1 MHQLDTCGTAC
12 VEDFIMTATY
22 IYTCMLDSVV
32 VLRVTLKLQL
42 PVKNCFFIVRQF
54 LFDCL
59 YSPSYNW
66 QLKYT

>member
-42 PVKNCFFIVRQF
+42 PVKNCFFYCETIFV
-54 LFDCL
+54 
-59 YSPSYNW
+59 
-66 QLKYT
+66 